1 MGTQL
6 VTPELGT
13 ILWTLVTFV
22 ILFFLLKRFAW
33 GPLLQMLDE
42 REKSVK
48 DSLEAA
54 ERARAEADE
63 TLRKNQEILAG
74 ARRETQALLEQ
85 GRKESETMRAEI
97 LAQARQ
103 EAQGL
108 VEQGKRQ
115 IQFEQKQ
122 AIDSLRAQVA
132 DLAIGA
138 AERLIHAELDDAR
151 HRQLVADYVK
161 SLPDLGPEAGRH

>member
-13 ILWTLVTFV
+13 IIWTLVTFF
-22 ILFFLLKRFAW
+22 ILLVLLKKFAW
-33 GPLLQMLDE
+33 GPLLALLDE
-42 REKSVK
+42 REKTVK

-63 TLRKNQEILAG
+63 TLRRNQEILAG

-85 GRKESETMRAEI
+85 GRKESETLRAEI

-103 EAQGL
+103 EALDL

-115 IQFEQKQ
+115 IQFDQKQ
-122 AIDSLRAQVA
+122 AFDSLRRQVA

-138 AERLIHAELDDAR
+138 AERLIHSELDDAK
-151 HRQLVADYVK
+151 HRELVADYVK
-161 SLPDLGPEAGRH
+161 SLPESGPETRRH

>member
-6 VTPELGT
+6 VTPDLGT
-13 ILWTLVTFV
+13 IIWTLITFV
-22 ILFFLLKRFAW
+22 ILLFLLKRFAW
-33 GPLLQMLDE
+33 GPLLALLDE
-42 REKSVK
+42 REKTVK

-85 GRKESETMRAEI
+85 GRKESETLRAEI

-122 AIDSLRAQVA
+122 AFDSLRGQVA

-138 AERLIHAELDDAR
+138 AERLIRADLDDAR

-161 SLPDLGPEAGRH
+161 TLSESGTETGKH

>member
-1 MGTQL
+1 MGNQL

-13 ILWTLVTFV
+13 IIWTLVTFA
-22 ILFFLLKRFAW
+22 ILLVLLRKFAW
-33 GPLLQMLDE
+33 GPLLALLDE
-42 REKSVK
+42 REKTVK

-63 TLRKNQEILAG
+63 TLRRNQEILAG

-85 GRKESETMRAEI
+85 GRRESETLRAEI

-103 EAQGL
+103 EALDL
-108 VEQGKRQ
+108 VEQGKRP

-122 AIDSLRAQVA
+122 AFDSLRRQVA

-138 AERLIHAELDDAR
+138 AERLIHSELDDAK
-151 HRQLVADYVK
+151 HRELVADYVN
-161 SLPDLGPEAGRH
+161 SLESGPETRRH

>member
-1 MGTQL
+1 
-6 VTPELGT
+6 
-13 ILWTLVTFV
+13 
-22 ILFFLLKRFAW
+22 
-33 GPLLQMLDE
+33 MLDE
-42 REKSVK
+42 REKSVR

-63 TLRKNQEILAG
+63 TLRRNQEILAG

-85 GRKESETMRAEI
+85 GRKESETMRAEL

-122 AIDSLRAQVA
+122 AFDSLRRQVA

-138 AERLIHAELDDAR
+138 AERLIHSELDDAK
-151 HRQLVADYVK
+151 HRELVADYVK

>member
-1 MGTQL
+1 MDTRL

-13 ILWTLVTFV
+13 IIWTLVTFV
-22 ILFFLLKRFAW
+22 ILFILLKRFAW

-42 REKSVK
+42 REKSVR

-63 TLRKNQEILAG
+63 TLRRNQEILAG

-122 AIDSLRAQVA
+122 AFDSLRAQVA

-138 AERLIHAELDDAR
+138 AERLIHSELDDAK
-151 HRQLVADYVK
+151 HRELVADYVK

>member
-6 VTPELGT
+6 VTPDLGT
-13 ILWTLVTFV
+13 IIWTLITFV
-22 ILFFLLKRFAW
+22 ILLFLLKRFAW
-33 GPLLQMLDE
+33 GPLLALLDE
-42 REKSVK
+42 REKTVK

-85 GRKESETMRAEI
+85 GRKESETLRAEI

-122 AIDSLRAQVA
+122 AFDSLRGQVA

-138 AERLIHAELDDAR
+138 AERLIRADLDDAR

-161 SLPDLGPEAGRH
+161 NLNESGSETGKH